1 MRTQK
6 ILLLFL
12 ATILLIVALTSASLP
27 NGSVV
32 DYQPFNTSIS
42 DLSLVNMQWINAGTP
57 SIITSPGADVKWGIG
72 SVYLPG
78 GTGTTQLLYS
88 TNTSNFNF
96 GTNNFTVAFWFNQ
109 TASHNTYDNIIG
121 NYPTGNGAGWGIGYG
136 TSGGGN
142 QYNIQF
148 SRYTGSWT
156 TLWSTTSFSA
166 LNMWHY
172 IVCERSGNTFSIY
185 VDGVLN
191 GTSTS
196 ASTIGSTTQYPSIGG
211 QYGVS
216 ASVGATGYLDDLIVY
231 NGIAIDGTK
240 VPDREMLTNP
250 NAGFTSSATSGT
262 APLTVSITNTSA
274 GNVAAQSWAYY
285 IHNLTSTQ
293 DVLQSNLASPTISNL
308 PMGNYTLTQ
317 VVSNTFGSSN
327 ATSWINVTFP
337 VTFPISISNLQIWN
351 ISLPTQAL
359 TQTAPYTYQPGNFGG
374 LPAQIPLTSGNP
386 VVHTYTSPNA
396 GYTVTDTAWDQ
407 YGGFSQA
414 TGTVPVYIGVPYASF
429 TESPTSGQ
437 ASLLVTF
444 TDTSYRGTAS
454 GLSYN
459 WSFGDSSGTNPYSN
473 VIGNT
478 THVYAYNG
486 VFYPN
491 LTITNANG
499 TSYYV
504 GQPITLSNTQT
515 QTYYLPT
522 QVQLKF
528 TDYNGAPL
536 TGVSVVATP
545 INFSAPA
552 GWINTLLGINPNV
565 NIVGTS
571 VGLNTDTLGVCAMPM
586 VQSIEYSIVVKG
598 TSASNPAETVN
609 TTFNLFPVQTA
620 YEIPLPTN
628 LVPYALPTPQTA
640 TTNITYSITNTTG
653 ASTQTYTTTYN
664 DATGGTTAL
673 QLFVENTTGAW
684 IASSNYTGSAAN
696 SETFSQSEPN
706 PNGGTYTWG
715 FLATQAQLG
724 NITQTKTA
732 NFPEFINL
740 MGAPGGWP
748 T

>member
-1 MRTQK
+1 MEPISAYLTSYGGVTV
-6 ILLLFL
+6 F
-12 ATILLIVALTSASLP
+12 TVNTSTALTNYDIPINLTNASGVSGYLGYLNNIPENRVYTNGTTRPDWYDVLITDGNDTVLPFWIENNTQTSVSAQAWVNLS
-27 NGSVV
+27 
-32 DYQPFNTSIS
+32 SIS
-42 DLSLVNMQWINAGTP
+42 TSNNTIVRVYYGK
-57 SIITSPGADVKWGIG
+57 SSITSPTWNGNQTFPLWDDFNTAAVDTAKWTTT
-72 SVYLPG
+72 G
-78 GTGTTQLLYS
+78 GT
-88 TNTSNFNF
+88 TSN
-96 GTNNFTVAFWFNQ
+96 GYAIIPPTT
-109 TASHNTYDNIIG
+109 TDNIASV
-121 NYPTGNGAGWGIGYG
+121 TTFAGGYAYKARNNA
-136 TSGGGN
+136 SA
-142 QYNIQF
+142 
-148 SRYTGSWT
+148 
-156 TLWSTTSFSA
+156 WSTVGTPY
-166 LNMWHY
+166 NMFGFR
-172 IVCERSGNTFSIY
+172 INSGS
-185 VDGVLN
+185 
-191 GTSTS
+191 
-196 ASTIGSTTQYPSIGG
+196 
-211 QYGVS
+211 
-216 ASVGATGYLDDLIVY
+216 GA
-231 NGIAIDGTK
+231 A
-240 VPDREMLTNP
+240 M
-250 NAGFTSSATSGT
+250 
-262 APLTVSITNTSA
+262 
-274 GNVAAQSWAYY
+274 
-285 IHNLTSTQ
+285 
-293 DVLQSNLASPTISNL
+293 TISNIPL
-308 PMGNYTLTQ
+308 TGQFQLLTQ
-317 VVSNTFGSSN
+317 SNGGSNTGSSYAIPSPN
-327 ATSWINVTFP
+327 NFDTYNIVRNGTASALLWIDKTAAVINTANVPTNSESAIVREEGASGLGYIYSDWVFVRPYVYPEPLTSGYATYAVSATY
-337 VTFPISISNLQIWN
+337 PISISNLQIWN

-414 TGTVPVYIGVPYASF
+414 TGTVPVYINVPYASF

-486 VFYPN
+486 LFYPN

-522 QVQLKF
+522 QVRLKF

-552 GWINTLLGINPNV
+552 GWINALLGINPSV

-586 VQSIEYSIVVKG
+586 VQSIEYSIVVEG

-664 DATGGTTAL
+664 DTTGGTTAL

>member
-1 MRTQK
+1 MKKQLK
-6 ILLLFL
+6 VLIFLFAALFL
-12 ATILLIVALTSASLP
+12 ISAVSADVYPAGYGQYAQTILHMNGTNGGTTFTDDLGKTVTP
-27 NGSVV
+27 NGVTTSTLTKEFGTASANFAGNAYLTIGGSSSNYTFMSDGENYTWIVWA
-32 DYQPFNTSIS
+32 NTSTFSNYQGLFDTATGSAYNLGTTALIS
-42 DLSLVNMQWINAGTP
+42 PTRDIIWQIYYGSAVNYILNLDTGASGYPNDGLWHQIMGQYNNAT
-57 SIITSPGADVKWGIG
+57 
-72 SVYLPG
+72 
-78 GTGTTQLLYS
+78 GTG
-88 TNTSNFNF
+88 N
-96 GTNNFTVAFWFNQ
+96 V
-109 TASHNTYDNIIG
+109 
-121 NYPTGNGAGWGIGYG
+121 
-136 TSGGGN
+136 
-142 QYNIQF
+142 
-148 SRYTGSWT
+148 
-156 TLWSTTSFSA
+156 
-166 LNMWHY
+166 
-172 IVCERSGNTFSIY
+172 Y
-185 VDGVLN
+185 VDGILKKSQAKTAN
-191 GTSTS
+191 TPSSS
-196 ASTIGSTTQYPSIGG
+196 APYNSLVIGAYAGFSFAGNADEIGIYKDIVIPNSTIYPQTQEFNTQI
-211 QYGVS
+211 
-216 ASVGATGYLDDLIVY
+216 
-231 NGIAIDGTK
+231 
-240 VPDREMLTNP
+240 
-250 NAGFTSSATSGT
+250 
-262 APLTVSITNTSA
+262 ITP
-274 GNVAAQSWAYY
+274 
-285 IHNLTSTQ
+285 
-293 DVLQSNLASPTISNL
+293 PT
-308 PMGNYTLTQ
+308 Y
-317 VVSNTFGSSN
+317 
-327 ATSWINVTFP
+327 
-337 VTFPISISNLQIWN
+337 PISISNLQIWN